1 MSLFSYVSRRLPPP
15 RETKKGKTQKKKD
28 FPCQIYCEFKQNA
41 QRVTLLVSVDN

>member
-28 FPCQIYCEFKQNA
+28 FPCQISKFTVNSNK
-41 QRVTLLVSVDN
+41 TLKG